1 MTNAKT
7 KKLVLK
13 AHGLGG
19 IYEDLF
25 CVVPDAEELLVEL
38 KRVNAVV
45 KENNLT
51 EARVSAS
58 VEWLPERTAK
68 DMHLLCDELAV
79 LTEYHHFVVLQDDT
93 DGYLETDTFT
103 IKQLEAT
110 LEAAQQ
116 GDDEYIFIYDEDG
129 SVRREFQE
137 ALEEDDSSEWG
148 DDENEE
154 GEE

>member
-13 AHGLGG
+13 AHGFGG
-19 IYEDLF
+19 VCEDLF
-25 CVVPDAEELLVEL
+25 CVVPDAEELLAEL

-51 EARVSAS
+51 EARVSAA
-58 VEWLPERTAK
+58 VEWLPEHIAK
-68 DMHLLCDELAV
+68 DMSLLCDELVV
-79 LTEYHHFVVLQDDT
+79 LTKFHHFMVLQDET

-103 IKQLEAT
+103 IEQLQAT
-110 LEAAQQ
+110 LETAHQ
-116 GDDEYIFIYDEDG
+116 GVDEYIFINDEG
-129 SVRREFQE
+129 GLKRREFQE

-148 DDENEE
+148 NDEE
-154 GEE
+154 GEA

>member
-13 AHGLGG
+13 AHGFGG
-19 IYEDLF
+19 ICEDLF
-25 CVVPDAEELLVEL
+25 CVVPDAEELLAEL

-51 EARVSAS
+51 EARVSAD
-58 VEWLPERTAK
+58 VEWLPEHIAK
-68 DMHLLCDELAV
+68 DMSLLCDELVV
-79 LTEYHHFVVLQDDT
+79 LTQFHHFMVLQDET

-103 IKQLEAT
+103 IVELQAT
-110 LEAAQQ
+110 IEAAQH
-116 GDDEYIFIYDEDG
+116 GGDEYIFINDEDG
-129 SVRREFQE
+129 RERREFQE

-148 DDENEE
+148 DDEGEE